1 MRHLLE
7 IDDLTTDELTEVLAR
22 SAATDL
28 EPNMTGQGVAL
39 VFEKPSARTRNSC
52 EMAVFQLGANAVYI
66 QGSEVG
72 FDVRES
78 TEDIA
83 RTLAGY
89 YDVVCARVFKHGTL
103 ERMAAT
109 NTVPMVNLLSDQAHP
124 MQGLADI
131 LTLQQEFGTN
141 ISGRT
146 VAYVGDPN
154 NVWRSL
160 SIAAGMLGANLRL
173 AAPAGHQP
181 SDADLARIAAAGG
194 DPVISQSPA
203 EAVDGADAVYTDVWV
218 SMGEEGDADAKKAA
232 FSQFTVTDEVMEAA
246 GPNAIF
252 MHCLPAHRGE
262 EVAAGVADGAKSR
275 IWPQAENRMHTARG
289 LLSWLSEQ

>member
-7 IDDLTTDELTEVLAR
+7 IDDLSTDELKDVLAR
-22 SAATDL
+22 SAAASLDRSL
-28 EPNMTGQGVAL
+28 TGKGVAL

-52 EMAVFQLGANAVYI
+52 ELAVYQLGGLGVYI
-66 QGSEVG
+66 QGMELG
-72 FDVRES
+72 FDVRET
-78 TEDIA
+78 TEDIG

-89 YDVVCARVFKHGTL
+89 YDIVCARVFKHSTL
-103 ERMAAT
+103 ERLVST
-109 NTVPMVNLLSDQAHP
+109 DSVPIVNLLSDASHP
-124 MQGLADI
+124 MQALADI
-131 LTLQQEFGTN
+131 LTLQQEFGED

-146 VAYVGDPN
+146 IAYVGDPN

-173 AAPAGHQP
+173 AAPAGHKP
-181 SDADLARIAAAGG
+181 SDEDLARIAAAGG
-194 DPVISQSPA
+194 DPIISHSPQ

-218 SMGEEGDADAKKAA
+218 SMGEEGDAEAKKEA
-232 FSQFTVTDEVMEAA
+232 FSRFTVTNDVMAAA
-246 GPNAIF
+246 GPGAIF

-262 EVAAGVADGAKSR
+262 EVASEVADGPASR

-289 LLSWLSEQ
+289 LLSWLIEQ

>member
-7 IDDLTTDELTEVLAR
+7 IDDLSHDELSDILAR

-28 EPNMTGQGVAL
+28 DATLIGKGVAL
-39 VFEKPSARTRNSC
+39 VFEKPSARTRNST
-52 EMAVFQLGANAVYI
+52 EMAAFQLGAHPVYI
-66 QGSEVG
+66 QGAELG
-72 FDVRES
+72 FDVRE
-78 TEDIA
+78 TVEDIA

-89 YDVVCARVFKHGTL
+89 YAIVCARVFDHGTL

-109 NTVPMVNLLSDQAHP
+109 NTAPIVNLLSDQAHP
-124 MQGLADI
+124 MQALADV
-131 LTLQQEFGTN
+131 LTIQQEFGDVA
-141 ISGRT
+141 GKK

-160 SIAAGMLGANLRL
+160 SIAAGMLDMEVRL

-181 SDADLARIAAAGG
+181 KPEDLDRIRKAGG
-194 DPVISQSPA
+194 EPIILETPA
-203 EAVDGADAVYTDVWV
+203 EAVAGADVVYTDVWT
-218 SMGEEGDADAKKAA
+218 SMGQEDEAESRRAA
-232 FSQFTVTDEVMEAA
+232 FANFTVTEEVMSHAA
-246 GPNAIF
+246 DKGIF

-262 EVAAGVADGAKSR
+262 EVSGEVADGAQSR

-289 LLSWLSEQ
+289 VFSWLSTL

>member
-1 MRHLLE
+1 VRHLLE
-7 IDDLTTDELTEVLAR
+7 IDDLTTDELKDVLTR
-22 SAATDL
+22 SAAVTL
-28 EPNMTGQGVAL
+28 EPSLAGKGAAL
-39 VFEKPSARTRNSC
+39 VFEKPSARTRNSL
-52 EMAVFQLGANAVYI
+52 EMAVYQLGGNGVYI

-72 FDVRES
+72 FEVRES

-89 YDVVCARVFKHGTL
+89 YDVVCARVFKHETL

-109 NTVPMVNLLSDQAHP
+109 NAVPIVNLLSDQAHP

-131 LTLQQEFGTN
+131 LTLQQEFGD
-141 ISGRT
+141 IAGKT

-160 SIAAGMLGANLRL
+160 SIAGGMLGVNLRL

-181 SDADLARIAAAGG
+181 TDEDLARIIAAGG
-194 DPVISQSPA
+194 DPILSQSPA

-232 FSQFTVTDEVMEAA
+232 FAQFTVTNEVMEAA
-246 GPNAIF
+246 APEAIF

-262 EVAAGVADGAKSR
+262 EVAAEVADGSQSR

>member
-1 MRHLLE
+1 LRHLLE
-7 IDDLTTDELTEVLAR
+7 IDDLTIGELNDVLAR
-22 SAATDL
+22 SAAPTL
-28 EPNMTGQGVAL
+28 EPGLAGRGVAL

-52 EMAVFQLGANAVYI
+52 EMAVFQLGAHGVYI

-72 FDVRES
+72 FDIRES

-89 YDVVCARVFKHGTL
+89 YEIVCARVFEHSTL

-109 NTVPMVNLLSDQAHP
+109 GAVPIVNLLSDEAHP
-124 MQGLADI
+124 LQALADI
-131 LTLQQEFGTN
+131 LTLQQEFGTD
-141 ISGRT
+141 IAGRT
-146 VAYVGDPN
+146 IAYVGDPN

-173 AAPAGHQP
+173 AAPPGHTP
-181 SDADLARIAAAGG
+181 SDEDLARISAAGG
-194 DPVISQSPA
+194 GPVISDSPV
-203 EAVDGADAVYTDVWV
+203 EAVTGADAVYTDVWV
-218 SMGEEGDADAKKAA
+218 SMGEEGDAEAKKAA
-232 FSQFTVTDEVMEAA
+232 FSQFTVTGEVMDAA
-246 GPNAIF
+246 GPDAIF

-262 EVAAGVADGAKSR
+262 EVAADVADGPQSR

>member
-7 IDDLTTDELTEVLAR
+7 IDDLTTNELKDVLAR
-22 SAATDL
+22 SATPHL
-28 EPNMTGQGVAL
+28 EPTLTGKGVAL

-52 EMAVFQLGANAVYI
+52 EMAVFQLGALGVYI

-72 FDVRES
+72 FDVRET

-89 YDVVCARVFKHGTL
+89 YEIVCARVFKHSTL

-109 NTVPMVNLLSDQAHP
+109 GAVPIVNLLSDQAHP
-124 MQGLADI
+124 MQALADI
-131 LTLQQEFGTN
+131 LTLQQEFGADIT
-141 ISGRT
+141 GKT

-173 AAPAGHQP
+173 AAPAGHEP
-181 SDADLARIAAAGG
+181 SDDDLSRIAAAGG
-194 DPVISQSPA
+194 DPIISDSPA

-218 SMGEEGDADAKKAA
+218 SMGEKGDADAKKAE
-232 FSQFTVTDEVMEAA
+232 FSQFTVTNEVMEAA
-246 GPNAIF
+246 GSDAIF

-262 EVAAGVADGAKSR
+262 EVAADVADGLSSR
-275 IWPQAENRMHTARG
+275 IWPQAENRMHSARG

>member
-7 IDDLTTDELTEVLAR
+7 IDDLSGAELRDVLAR
-22 SAATDL
+22 SAAAHL
-28 EPNMTGQGVAL
+28 EPSLAGKGVAL

-52 EMAVFQLGANAVYI
+52 EMAVFQLGAHGAYI

-78 TEDIA
+78 VEDIA

-89 YDVVCARVFKHGTL
+89 YEIVCARVFEHDTL
-103 ERMAAT
+103 QRMSST
-109 NTVPMVNLLSDQAHP
+109 NSVPIVNLLSDQAHP
-124 MQGLADI
+124 MQALADV
-131 LTLQQEFGTN
+131 LTLQQEFGDIAGKT
-141 ISGRT
+141 I
-146 VAYVGDPN
+146 AYVGDPN

-181 SDADLARIAAAGG
+181 SDEDMARIRAAGG
-194 DPVISQSPA
+194 EPHITDNAQ
-203 EAVDGADAVYTDVWV
+203 EAVAGADAVYTDVWV
-218 SMGEEGDADAKKAA
+218 SMGEEASAESKKAA
-232 FSQFTVTDEVMEAA
+232 FTRFTVTDDVMAAA
-246 GPNAIF
+246 GPDAIF

-262 EVAAGVADGAKSR
+262 EVEGEVADGPRSR

-289 LLSWLSEQ
+289 LLSWLSAP

>member
-7 IDDLTTDELTEVLAR
+7 IDDLTTNELKDVLAR
-22 SAATDL
+22 SAAATL
-28 EPNMTGQGVAL
+28 EPGLAGKGAAL
-39 VFEKPSARTRNSC
+39 VFEKPSARTRNSL
-52 EMAVFQLGANAVYI
+52 EMAVYQLGGNGVYI

-89 YDVVCARVFKHGTL
+89 YDVVCARVFKHETL
-103 ERMAAT
+103 ERMAAADA
-109 NTVPMVNLLSDQAHP
+109 VPIVNLLSDEAHP

-131 LTLQQEFGTN
+131 LTLQQEFGD
-141 ISGRT
+141 IAGKT

-160 SIAAGMLGANLRL
+160 SIAAGMLGVNLRL

-181 SDADLARIAAAGG
+181 SDQDLARIIAAGG
-194 DPVISQSPA
+194 DPILSQSPA

-232 FSQFTVTDEVMEAA
+232 FAQFTVTDEVMEAA
-246 GPNAIF
+246 APDAIF

-262 EVAAGVADGAKSR
+262 EVAADVADGAQSR

>member
-7 IDDLTTDELTEVLAR
+7 IDDLTTEELQDVLLR
-22 SAATDL
+22 SAESSL
-28 EPNMTGQGVAL
+28 EPSLTGKGVAL

-52 EMAVFQLGANAVYI
+52 EMAVFQLGGLGVYV
-66 QGSEVG
+66 QGHELG

-83 RTLAGY
+83 YTLAGY
-89 YDVVCARVFKHGTL
+89 YDIVCARVFKHSTL
-103 ERMAAT
+103 ERMAGIGG
-109 NTVPMVNLLSDQAHP
+109 VPIVNLLSDQAHP
-124 MQGLADI
+124 MQALADI
-131 LTLQQEFGTN
+131 LTLQQEFGMD
-141 ISGRT
+141 ISGKT
-146 VAYVGDPN
+146 IAYVGDPN

-173 AAPAGHQP
+173 AAPAGHRP
-181 SDADLARIAAAGG
+181 SDEDLARIAAAGG
-194 DPVISQSPA
+194 DPIVSDSPA

-218 SMGEEGDADAKKAA
+218 SMGEEGDADAKKEA
-232 FSQFTVTDEVMEAA
+232 FSQFTVTEEVMDAA
-246 GPNAIF
+246 GEGAIF

-262 EVAAGVADGAKSR
+262 EVSAEVADGPSSR

>member
-7 IDDLTTDELTEVLAR
+7 IDDLTTDELKDVLAR
-22 SAATDL
+22 SAATTL
-28 EPNMTGQGVAL
+28 EPSLAGKGAAL
-39 VFEKPSARTRNSC
+39 VFEKPSARTRNSL
-52 EMAVFQLGANAVYI
+52 EMAVYQLGGNGVYI

-89 YDVVCARVFKHGTL
+89 YDVVCARVFKHQTL

-109 NTVPMVNLLSDQAHP
+109 NAVPIVNLLSDQAHP

-131 LTLQQEFGTN
+131 LTLQQEFGD
-141 ISGRT
+141 IAGKT

-160 SIAAGMLGANLRL
+160 SIAGGMLGVNLRL
-173 AAPAGHQP
+173 AAPPGHQP
-181 SDADLARIAAAGG
+181 TEEDLARITAAGG
-194 DPVISQSPA
+194 DPIISQSPA

-232 FSQFTVTDEVMEAA
+232 FAQFTVTEAVMEAA
-246 GPNAIF
+246 GPGAIF

-262 EVAAGVADGAKSR
+262 EVAAEVADGPQSR

>member
-1 MRHLLE
+1 LRHLLE
-7 IDDLTTDELTEVLAR
+7 IDDLTIDELKDVLAR
-22 SAATDL
+22 SAVPHP
-28 EPNMTGQGVAL
+28 EPTLAGKGVAL

-52 EMAVFQLGANAVYI
+52 EMAVFQLGAHGVYI

-72 FDVRES
+72 FDIRET

-89 YDVVCARVFKHGTL
+89 YEIVCARVFSHSTL

-109 NTVPMVNLLSDQAHP
+109 ESVPIVNLLSDQAHP
-124 MQGLADI
+124 MQALADI
-131 LTLQQEFGTN
+131 LTLQQEFGADIAGKT
-141 ISGRT
+141 I
-146 VAYVGDPN
+146 AYVGDPN

-173 AAPAGHQP
+173 AAPAGHKP
-181 SDADLARIAAAGG
+181 SDDDLARIAAAGG
-194 DPVISQSPA
+194 DPIISHSPA

-218 SMGEEGDADAKKAA
+218 SMGEVGDADTKRAD
-232 FSQFTVTDEVMEAA
+232 FSQFTVTAEVMEAA
-246 GPNAIF
+246 GSGAIF
-252 MHCLPAHRGE
+252 MHCLPAHRGD
-262 EVAAGVADGAKSR
+262 EVAADVADGPGSR
-275 IWPQAENRMHTARG
+275 IWPQAENRMHSARG

>member
-1 MRHLLE
+1 VRHLLE
-7 IDDLTTDELTEVLAR
+7 IDDLTTDELKDVLAR
-22 SAATDL
+22 SAATTL
-28 EPNMTGQGVAL
+28 EPSLAGKGAAL
-39 VFEKPSARTRNSC
+39 VFEKPSARTRNSL
-52 EMAVFQLGANAVYI
+52 EMAVYQLGGNGVYI

-89 YDVVCARVFKHGTL
+89 YDVVCARVFKHQTL

-109 NTVPMVNLLSDQAHP
+109 NAVPIVNLLSDQAHP

-131 LTLQQEFGTN
+131 LTLQQEFGD
-141 ISGRT
+141 IAGKT

-160 SIAAGMLGANLRL
+160 SIAGGMLGVNLRL
-173 AAPAGHQP
+173 AAPPGHQP
-181 SDADLARIAAAGG
+181 TEEDLARITAAGG
-194 DPVISQSPA
+194 DPIISQSPA

-232 FSQFTVTDEVMEAA
+232 FAQFTVTEAVMEAA
-246 GPNAIF
+246 GPGAIF

-262 EVAAGVADGAKSR
+262 EVAAEVADGPQSR

>member
-7 IDDLTTDELTEVLAR
+7 IDDLTTDELKDVLAR
-22 SAATDL
+22 SAAATL
-28 EPNMTGQGVAL
+28 APSLAGKGAAL
-39 VFEKPSARTRNSC
+39 VFEKPSARTRNSL
-52 EMAVFQLGANAVYI
+52 EMAVYQLGGNGVYI

-72 FDVRES
+72 FDMRES

-89 YDVVCARVFKHGTL
+89 YDVVCARVFKHETL

-109 NTVPMVNLLSDQAHP
+109 NAVPIVNLLSDQAHP

-131 LTLQQEFGTN
+131 LTLQQEFGE
-141 ISGRT
+141 IAGKT

-160 SIAAGMLGANLRL
+160 SIAGGMLGVNLRL

-181 SDADLARIAAAGG
+181 ADDDLARITAAGG
-194 DPVISQSPA
+194 NPIISQSPA

-218 SMGEEGDADAKKAA
+218 SMGEEGDAEAKKAA
-232 FSQFTVTDEVMEAA
+232 FAQFTVTNEVMEAA
-246 GPNAIF
+246 APGAIF

-262 EVAAGVADGAKSR
+262 EVAADVADGSQSR

-289 LLSWLSEQ
+289 LLSWLSER

>member
-7 IDDLTTDELTEVLAR
+7 IDDLTIDELKDVLTR
-22 SAATDL
+22 SAAANL
-28 EPNMTGQGVAL
+28 EPSLAGKGAAL
-39 VFEKPSARTRNSC
+39 VFEKPSARTRNSL
-52 EMAVFQLGANAVYI
+52 EMAVFQLGGNGVYI

-72 FDVRES
+72 FDVRET

-89 YDVVCARVFKHGTL
+89 YDVVCARVFKHETL

-109 NTVPMVNLLSDQAHP
+109 DAVPIVNLLSDQAHP
-124 MQGLADI
+124 MQALADI
-131 LTLQQEFGTN
+131 LTLQQEFGD
-141 ISGRT
+141 IAGKT

-160 SIAAGMLGANLRL
+160 SIAGGMLGVDLRL
-173 AAPAGHQP
+173 AAPAGHKP
-181 SDADLARIAAAGG
+181 SDDDLARITAAGG
-194 DPVISQSPA
+194 DPIISDSPA
-203 EAVDGADAVYTDVWV
+203 AAVKGADAVYTDVWV
-218 SMGEEGDADAKKAA
+218 SMGEEGDADEKKAA
-232 FSQFTVTDEVMEAA
+232 FSQFTVTNQVMEAA
-246 GPNAIF
+246 DPGAIF

-262 EVAAGVADGAKSR
+262 EVAGEVADGPQSR

-289 LLSWLSEQ
+289 LLSWLSQQ

>member
-7 IDDLTTDELTEVLAR
+7 IDDLTTEELQDVLLR
-22 SAATDL
+22 SAESSL
-28 EPNMTGQGVAL
+28 EPSLTGKGVAL

-52 EMAVFQLGANAVYI
+52 EMAVFQLGGLGVYI
-66 QGSEVG
+66 QGHELG

-83 RTLAGY
+83 YTLAGY
-89 YDVVCARVFKHGTL
+89 YDIVCARVFKHSTL
-103 ERMAAT
+103 ERMAGIGG
-109 NTVPMVNLLSDQAHP
+109 VPIVNLLSDQAHP
-124 MQGLADI
+124 MQALADI
-131 LTLQQEFGTN
+131 LTLQQEFGMD
-141 ISGRT
+141 ISGKT
-146 VAYVGDPN
+146 IAYVGDPN

-173 AAPAGHQP
+173 AAPAGHRP
-181 SDADLARIAAAGG
+181 SDEDLARIAAAGG
-194 DPVISQSPA
+194 DPIVSDSPA

-218 SMGEEGDADAKKAA
+218 SMGEEGDADAKKEA
-232 FSQFTVTDEVMEAA
+232 FSQFTVTEEVMDAA
-246 GPNAIF
+246 GEGAIF

-262 EVAAGVADGAKSR
+262 EVSAEVADGPSSR

>member
-7 IDDLTTDELTEVLAR
+7 IDDLTTDELQDVLAR
-22 SAATDL
+22 SAAANL
-28 EPNMTGQGVAL
+28 KPSLAGKGAAL
-39 VFEKPSARTRNSC
+39 VFEKPSARTRNSL
-52 EMAVFQLGANAVYI
+52 EMAVYQLGGNGVYI

-89 YDVVCARVFKHGTL
+89 YDVVCARVFKHETL
-103 ERMAAT
+103 QRMAAT
-109 NTVPMVNLLSDQAHP
+109 NEVPIVNLLSDQAHP
-124 MQGLADI
+124 MQALADI
-131 LTLQQEFGTN
+131 LTLQQEFGD
-141 ISGRT
+141 IAGKT

-160 SIAAGMLGANLRL
+160 SIAGGMLGLNLRL

-181 SDADLARIAAAGG
+181 SDEDVARITAAGG
-194 DPVISQSPA
+194 DPIISQSPG
-203 EAVDGADAVYTDVWV
+203 EAVAGADAVYTDVWV
-218 SMGEEGDADAKKAA
+218 SMGEQGDAEAKKADFA
-232 FSQFTVTDEVMEAA
+232 QFTVTDTVMEAA
-246 GPNAIF
+246 GPDAIF

-262 EVAAGVADGAKSR
+262 EVAAGVADGSQSR

>member
-1 MRHLLE
+1 VRHFLE
-7 IDDLTTDELTEVLAR
+7 IDDLTTDELEDVLAR
-22 SAATDL
+22 SAASNL
-28 EPNMTGQGVAL
+28 EPGLTGKGVAL

-52 EMAVFQLGANAVYI
+52 EMAVFQLGAHGVYI
-66 QGSEVG
+66 QGSELG
-72 FDVRES
+72 FDVRE
-78 TEDIA
+78 TVEDIA

-89 YDVVCARVFKHGTL
+89 YEIVCARVFKHETL

-109 NTVPMVNLLSDQAHP
+109 NSAPVVNLLSDQAHP
-124 MQGLADI
+124 MQALADI
-131 LTLQQEFGTN
+131 LTLQQEFGDIEGKT
-141 ISGRT
+141 I
-146 VAYVGDPN
+146 AYVGDPN

-181 SDADLARIAAAGG
+181 SDADLARITAAGG
-194 DPVISQSPA
+194 EPVISDSPA
-203 EAVDGADAVYTDVWV
+203 EAVKGADAVYTDVWV
-218 SMGEEGDADAKKAA
+218 SMGEEGDADEKKAA
-232 FSQFTVTDEVMEAA
+232 FSQLTVTSEVMEAA
-246 GPNAIF
+246 GPGAIF

-262 EVAAGVADGAKSR
+262 EVAGDVADGPQSR

>member
-7 IDDLTTDELTEVLAR
+7 IDDLTTDELNDVLAR
-22 SAATDL
+22 SAASDL
-28 EPNMTGQGVAL
+28 QPTLAGKGVAL

-52 EMAVFQLGANAVYI
+52 EMAVFQLGAHGAYI
-66 QGSEVG
+66 QGAELG
-72 FDVRES
+72 FDVRE
-78 TEDIA
+78 TVEDIA

-89 YDVVCARVFKHGTL
+89 YDIVCARVFKHETL
-103 ERMAAT
+103 ERMAST
-109 NTVPMVNLLSDQAHP
+109 NTVPIVNLLSDQAHP

-131 LTLQQEFGTN
+131 LTLQQEFGDLA
-141 ISGRT
+141 GKT

-173 AAPAGHQP
+173 AAPAGHMP
-181 SDADLARIAAAGG
+181 SEQDMARITGAGG
-194 DPVISQSPA
+194 DPVISDSPA
-203 EAVDGADAVYTDVWV
+203 EAVAGADAVYTDVWV
-218 SMGEEGDADAKKAA
+218 SMGEEGDADEKKAA
-232 FSQFTVTDEVMEAA
+232 FSQFTVTSDVMAA
-246 GPNAIF
+246 AAPGAIF

-262 EVAAGVADGAKSR
+262 EVSGEVADGPQSR

>member
-7 IDDLTTDELTEVLAR
+7 IDDLTTAELQDVLLR
-22 SAATDL
+22 SAESSL
-28 EPNMTGQGVAL
+28 EPSLKGKGVAL

-52 EMAVFQLGANAVYI
+52 EMAVYQLGGLGVYI
-66 QGSEVG
+66 QGQELG
-72 FDVRES
+72 FDVRET
-78 TEDIA
+78 TEDIGY
-83 RTLAGY
+83 TLAGY
-89 YDVVCARVFKHGTL
+89 YDIVCARVFKHSTL
-103 ERMAAT
+103 ERMAALDA
-109 NTVPMVNLLSDQAHP
+109 VPVVNLLSDQAHP
-124 MQGLADI
+124 MQALADI
-131 LTLQQEFGTN
+131 LTLQQEFGID

-146 VAYVGDPN
+146 IAYVGDPN

-173 AAPAGHQP
+173 AAPAGHKP
-181 SDADLARIAAAGG
+181 SDEDLARIAAAGG
-194 DPVISQSPA
+194 EPVISDSPA

-218 SMGEEGDADAKKAA
+218 SMGEEGDADAKKDA
-232 FSQFTVTDEVMEAA
+232 FTHFTVTSEVMEAA
-246 GPNAIF
+246 GDGAIF

-262 EVAAGVADGAKSR
+262 EVAAEVADGPTSR

>member
-7 IDDLTTDELTEVLAR
+7 IDDLDLKELQDVLLR
-22 SAATDL
+22 SAASTL
-28 EPNMTGQGVAL
+28 EPSLQGKGVAL

-52 EMAVFQLGANAVYI
+52 EMAVYQLGGLGVYI
-66 QGSEVG
+66 QGHEVG
-72 FDVRES
+72 FDVRET

-83 RTLAGY
+83 HTLAGY
-89 YDVVCARVFKHGTL
+89 YDIVCARVFKHSTL

-109 NTVPMVNLLSDQAHP
+109 NTVPIVNLLSDQSHP
-124 MQGLADI
+124 MQALADV
-131 LTLQQEFGTN
+131 LTLQQEFGMDIT
-141 ISGRT
+141 GRT
-146 VAYVGDPN
+146 IAYVGDPN

-173 AAPAGHQP
+173 AAPSGHEP
-181 SDADLARIAAAGG
+181 SDEDLARIAAAGG
-194 DPVISQSPA
+194 DPVISSSPA

-218 SMGEEGDADAKKAA
+218 SMGEEADADAKKEA
-232 FSQFTVTDEVMEAA
+232 FAQFTVTPEVMEAA
-246 GPNAIF
+246 GEGAIF

-262 EVAAGVADGAKSR
+262 EVSAEVADGPASR

>member
-7 IDDLTTDELTEVLAR
+7 IDDLTTDELTDVLAR
-22 SAATDL
+22 SAAASL
-28 EPNMTGQGVAL
+28 EPSLAGRGVAL
-39 VFEKPSARTRNSC
+39 VFEKPSARTRNSL
-52 EMAVFQLGANAVYI
+52 EMAVYQLGGNGVYI

-89 YDVVCARVFKHGTL
+89 YDVVCARVFEHQTL

-109 NTVPMVNLLSDQAHP
+109 NAVPIVNLLSDRAHP

-131 LTLQQEFGTN
+131 LTLQQEYGD
-141 ISGRT
+141 IAGKT

-160 SIAAGMLGANLRL
+160 SIAGGMLGMNLRL

-181 SDADLARIAAAGG
+181 SEEDLARITAAGG
-194 DPVISQSPA
+194 NPIISESPA
-203 EAVDGADAVYTDVWV
+203 EAVEGADAVYTDVWV
-218 SMGEEGDADAKKAA
+218 SMGEEGDAEAKKAA
-232 FSQFTVTDEVMEAA
+232 FAQFTVTNEVMKAA
-246 GPNAIF
+246 ASGAIF

-262 EVAAGVADGAKSR
+262 EVAAEVADGPQSR

>member
-7 IDDLTTDELTEVLAR
+7 IDDLTKDELTEVLDR

-39 VFEKPSARTRNSC
+39 VFEKPSARTRNSL
-52 EMAVFQLGANAVYI
+52 EMAVYQLGANGVYI

-72 FDVRES
+72 FDVRET

-83 RTLAGY
+83 HTLAGY
-89 YDVVCARVFKHGTL
+89 YDVVCARVFKHETL

-109 NTVPMVNLLSDQAHP
+109 ETVPIVNLLSDQAHP

-131 LTLQQEFGTN
+131 LTLQQEFGTD
-141 ISGRT
+141 ISGKT
-146 VAYVGDPN
+146 IAYVGDPN

-173 AAPAGHQP
+173 AAPAGHLP
-181 SDADLARIAAAGG
+181 SDADLAKITDAGG

-218 SMGEEGDADAKKAA
+218 SMGEEGDADAKKAD
-232 FSQFTVTDEVMEAA
+232 FSQFTVTNEVMEAA
-246 GPNAIF
+246 GPDAIF

-262 EVAAGVADGAKSR
+262 EVAAEVADGPKSR